1 MGDVITRG
9 GRDIH
14 RRVRVDD
21 ATLERVAEALGI
33 PPAER
38 PGFISG
44 TQSVHIYRPPPS
56 PPSRSTPPTPGA
68 PPSPP
73 GGGRR
78 QRK

>member
-9 GRDIH
+9 NRDVH

-38 PGFISG
+38 PGFVSG
-44 TQSVHIYRPPPS
+44 TQSVHIYR
-56 PPSRSTPPTPGA
+56 RPPTPPRA
-68 PPSPP
+68 DTPQTPPAGS
-73 GGGRR
+73 RS
-78 QRK
+78 